1 MSSKKEEER
10 NEKIIRGLMKL
21 PPNRKCINCNS
32 LGPQYVCTNFW
43 TFVCTP
49 CSGIHR
55 EFTHRVKSVSMA
67 KFTTQEVE
75 ALQKGG
81 NQLARE
87 NFLTNWDMQRMRF
100 PNSSNPDKVREF
112 IKDVY
117 IDKKYAGR
125 KSSGKPPREMESFK
139 NHELEQR
146 RASSYHSFSQSPPY
160 DYQYEERRYGKQFGT
175 LNRKPGSEQGH
186 YDVKMNSS
194 VYSPGRLH
202 MQAYEDRFANESSG
216 SRMSDCSVSSAGDT
230 FKYDGQSQNSQELG
244 YCSPTLRQTRDTIE
258 DARPQKLNQLTESI
272 VKRDLDNVSSPKR
285 TLSAGT
291 FGSMSSRDVTVKPVL
306 PNETHHAKASALAS
320 STQSSGSFPGG
331 NDAFSSSL
339 MQQPK
344 ASVPSVDLFAD
355 FSKQPPSSAVNVVM
369 EPVYSGGTQ
378 RVNTPAFSSM
388 QSFASVH
395 TAHKDPIG
403 STFGEQ
409 LGTSSPVDLFDNFNS
424 QYSSTIH
431 IEHKSAE
438 VSMTQNEGWATFDLP
453 HHVKVDSSLKPG
465 IPTSDLSGSAMQGSV
480 GVLTSLQNNSAS
492 FPDQKSMASGV
503 LPVALNQWQLDLKG
517 HSQPLQQNDSLLWN
531 AFDTSSE
538 KLAETSAHGLPLNG
552 RPWIF
557 ASESALHD
565 LHVKQ
570 TVSENNNDGFQN
582 FALNAVTPSF
592 GQTMGGVAELT
603 FSPMVEPF
611 MGGVSIAQ
619 KSTNPFDQP
628 YEAHMDSMNTFL
640 DMSSLEAALPSTQL
654 TNDYFAGA
662 SQPWY
667 PQNAATTF
675 VSSFP
680 EGEVQGVPMQGR
692 STHYVNFTP
701 QGHGASVDKNPF
713 A

>member
-1 MSSKKEEER
+1 
-10 NEKIIRGLMKL
+10 
-21 PPNRKCINCNS
+21 
-32 LGPQYVCTNFW
+32 
-43 TFVCTP
+43 
-49 CSGIHR
+49 
-55 EFTHRVKSVSMA
+55 MA

-87 NFLTNWDMQRMRF
+87 IFLTNWDMQRMRF
-100 PNSSNPDKVREF
+100 PNSSNPEKVREF

-117 IDKKYAGR
+117 IDKKYAGL

-139 NHELEQR
+139 NHEPEQR

-160 DYQYEERRYGKQFGT
+160 DYQYEERRYGKQFCT
-175 LNRKPGSEQGH
+175 LNRKPGSEKGH
-186 YDVKMNSS
+186 YDVKMDSS
-194 VYSPGRLH
+194 IYSPGRLD

-216 SRMSDCSVSSAGDT
+216 SRMSDFSVSSAGDT
-230 FKYDGQSQNSQELG
+230 FRYDGQSQISQEIG
-244 YCSPTLRQTRDTIE
+244 YCSPTLRQTRDAIE
-258 DARPQKLNQLTESI
+258 DVRPQTLNQRTESI
-272 VKRDLDNVSSPKR
+272 VKRDLDKVSSPKR

-291 FGSMSSRDVTVKPVL
+291 FGSMSSRDVAVKPVL
-306 PNETHHAKASALAS
+306 PNETHHAKSSSLAS

-355 FSKQPPSSAVNVVM
+355 FSKQPPSAVNVVL
-369 EPVYSGGTQ
+369 ESVYSSGAQ
-378 RVNTPAFSSM
+378 PVNTPASSM

-395 TAHKDPIG
+395 TAHKDRMG
-403 STFGEQ
+403 STFGQQ

-438 VSMTQNEGWATFDLP
+438 VSTTQNEGWATFDLP
-453 HHVKVDSSLKPG
+453 HHVKVDSSLNPG
-465 IPTSDLSGSAMQGSV
+465 IPTSDLSGSAFQGSV
-480 GVLTSLQNNSAS
+480 GISTSLQNNSDS
-492 FPDQKSMASGV
+492 FPDQKSMDSGV

-517 HSQPLQQNDSLLWN
+517 HAQLPQQNDSLLWN
-531 AFDTSSE
+531 AFDPSSE
-538 KLAETSAHGLPLNG
+538 KLAETSAHGLHLNG

-582 FALNAVTPSF
+582 SAINAVTPGF

-603 FSPMVEPF
+603 FSPMVKPF

-619 KSTNPFDQP
+619 KSTNPFDLP

-640 DMSSLEAALPSTQL
+640 DMSSFEAALPSTQL

-662 SQPWY
+662 TQPWY

-675 VSSFP
+675 ISSLP
-680 EGEVQGVPMQGR
+680 DGEVQGVPTQGQ

-701 QGHGASVDKNPF
+701 QGHGAPVDKNPF

>member
-517 HSQPLQQNDSLLWN
+517 HSQPLQQNDSL
-531 AFDTSSE
+531 
-538 KLAETSAHGLPLNG
+538 
-552 RPWIF
+552 
-557 ASESALHD
+557 
-565 LHVKQ
+565 
-570 TVSENNNDGFQN
+570 NNNDGFQN